1 MDVTAQ
7 DKPSLESLISH
18 PEFSRMT
25 QNLASHY
32 AKAFWNSP
40 MIEMADLLSEAL
52 LAATTAYASFDV
64 TRHEY
69 GDVNKLFRIFA
80 YPYMRHAVQTYC
92 NKFCHSLTISEK
104 AARFDLKS
112 MTDIGILRLDH
123 TPENDPDSDDRE
135 SSGRDGAV
143 MLGIPDSASGVNAQL
158 DIDEFFFAGFT
169 QTERELARE
178 FMLNDRSIR
187 ELAER
192 YDISKSRIGSILN
205 DLKSRM
211 QERARKYVEED

>member
-18 PEFSRMT
+18 PEFSKMT
-25 QNLASHY
+25 QNLANHF

-52 LAATTAYASFDV
+52 LAATTAYTSFDMA
-64 TRHEY
+64 RHEY

-80 YPYMRHAVQTYC
+80 YPYMKHAVQTYC

-112 MTDIGILRLDH
+112 MTEIGILRLDQV
-123 TPENDPDSDDRE
+123 RE
-135 SSGRDGAV
+135 GTGQDNNGDAEVCEYLNHDGLAV
-143 MLGIPDSASGVNAQL
+143 GSGVETHI

-169 QTERELARE
+169 QTEKELARE
-178 FMLNDRSIR
+178 FMLNDLSIR
-187 ELAER
+187 ELAVK

-205 DLKSRM
+205 DLRDRM